1 MTTLYPL
8 FYVVMK
14 INKQN
19 SAYFVSNTNKQTKH
33 RMKIGIVCY
42 PTFGGSGVVATEL
55 GKALAAHGH
64 QIHFITYSQ
73 PARLDFFSENLYYHE
88 VSISKYPLF
97 DFPPYELALASKL
110 VDVVRFEKLDV
121 LHVHY
126 AIPHASAA
134 FMAKQILATYGI
146 HIPVVTTLHGTDI
159 TLVGKDKSYSPVV
172 TFSINQS
179 DGVTAVSQ
187 NLKEETLSHFDITRD
202 IHVIPNFV
210 DLQRFSLKPRQ
221 HFKQA
226 IAPGDERVLVHT
238 SNFRKVKR
246 TDDVIR
252 IFKKVQ
258 EAIPSKLLM
267 VGDGPERANAEQLS
281 RDLGISNDV
290 RFLGKQEAIEE
301 ILSVSDLFLIP
312 SGSESF
318 GLAALEAMACKV
330 AVISSNTGGLPE
342 LNIDGVTGFLGDV
355 GDVDTMANK
364 TIHILEDSDRLKQF
378 KEAALNRARDFEI
391 STIVPMY
398 EQYYEEVIAGVRK
411 RQGA

>member
-1 MTTLYPL
+1 
-8 FYVVMK
+8 
-14 INKQN
+14 
-19 SAYFVSNTNKQTKH
+19 
-33 RMKIGIVCY
+33 MKIGIVCY

-55 GKALAAHGH
+55 GKALAANGH

-88 VSISKYPLF
+88 VTISKYPLF

-146 HIPVVTTLHGTDI
+146 NIPVVTTLHGTDI
-159 TLVGKDKSYSPVV
+159 TLVGKDASYSPVV

-179 DGVTAVSQ
+179 DGVTAVSE
-187 NLKEETLSHFDITRD
+187 NLKEETLSHFDIKRE
-202 IHVIPNFV
+202 IRVIPNFI
-210 DLQRFSLKPRQ
+210 DLNRFNLQPRQ

-246 TDDVIR
+246 TTDVIR

-258 EAIPSKLLM
+258 EKIPSKLLM
-267 VGDGPERANAEQLS
+267 VGDGPERTAAEQLS
-281 RDLGISNDV
+281 RELGVANDI
-290 RFLGKQEAIEE
+290 RFLGKQDAIEE

-330 AVISSNTGGLPE
+330 PVISSNTGGLPE
-342 LNIDGVTGFLGDV
+342 LNVDGVTGFLSDI
-355 GDVDTMANK
+355 GDVDSMAANA
-364 TIHILEDSDRLKQF
+364 IHILEDCDRLEQF
-378 KEAALNRARDFEI
+378 KEAALNRAKDFQLANI
-391 STIVPMY
+391 MPLY
-398 EQYYEEVIAGVRK
+398 EQYYQEVITGS
-411 RQGA
+411 